1 MMELHLLYHQN
12 FLLKMSNPMRDFKL
26 YCSVSHSFV
35 LLPAKA
41 QGRGLYEYGN
51 MTISMIVKF
60 TAPLL
65 RSNMN

>member
-1 MMELHLLYHQN
+1 
-12 FLLKMSNPMRDFKL
+12 MRDFKL

-35 LLPAKA
+35 LPPAKA

-60 TAPLL
+60 TAPPL